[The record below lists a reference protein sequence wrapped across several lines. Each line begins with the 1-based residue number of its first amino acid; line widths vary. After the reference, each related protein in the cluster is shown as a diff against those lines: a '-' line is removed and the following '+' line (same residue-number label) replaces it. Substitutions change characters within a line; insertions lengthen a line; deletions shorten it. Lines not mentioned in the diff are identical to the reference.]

1 MPQLKPRTLRVSVN
15 LPVVVE
21 HGTARIQ
28 AVAVNLGLGGV
39 FIQADSTLPYGEQ
52 LNVVVQLPGLAAPSR
67 LPAVVRWSDQGGF
80 GVQFQQLGARETHA
94 IGAMVAA
101 YRQAELVA
109 SEGKL
114 PGSPSTAPP

>member
-1 MPQLKPRTLRVSVN
+1 MQQLKPRTLRVSVN

-21 HGTARIQ
+21 HGAARIQ

-39 FIQADSTLPYGEQ
+39 FILASPALPYGEQ
-52 LNVVVQLPGLAAPSR
+52 LHVLVQLPGLAGPSR

-94 IGAMVAA
+94 IGVTVAA
-101 YRQAELVA
+101 YRKAELA
-109 SEGKL
+109 AGEGKL
-114 PGSPSTAPP
+114 ARSPSTAPP